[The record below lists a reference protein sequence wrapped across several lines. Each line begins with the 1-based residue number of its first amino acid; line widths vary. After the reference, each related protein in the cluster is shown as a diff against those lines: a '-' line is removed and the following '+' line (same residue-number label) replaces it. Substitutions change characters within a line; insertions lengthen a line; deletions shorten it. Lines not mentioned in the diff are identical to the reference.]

1 MVGVILATLPLG
13 LGIALNPIAIVA
25 SILVVRTV
33 NARRN
38 GLVFAIGWITGLAL
52 LVILPALFIRDHA
65 DALRNLGAHVPDL
78 IWIALGVL
86 LVIAA
91 ALSWRKRSRPGEQP
105 SPSRWKDVIAG
116 GSALRTLGLGVF
128 LSTFSLKNLA
138 LLAAAVTVIGQAAL
152 GVVEVALAIAA
163 FVAISSLGILMPPLV
178 HSFGGAGAEARLEA
192 WSEWLS
198 RQMPTIT
205 AVVLAV
211 LGMYLLGR
219 GILDIV

>member
-1 MVGVILATLPLG
+1 LVGTILTTLPLG

-25 SILVVRTV
+25 SILVVRTA

-52 LVILPALFIRDHA
+52 LVILPALFIRDHV
-65 DALRNLGAHVPDL
+65 DALRNLDAHIPDL
-78 IWIALGVL
+78 VWIALGVL

-116 GSALRTLGLGVF
+116 GSTLRTLGLGLF

-138 LLAAAVTVIGQAAL
+138 LLAAAVTVIGQATL
-152 GVVEVALAIAA
+152 GVVEVALAVAA

-178 HSFGGAGAEARLEA
+178 HSFGGTGAEARLEA

-198 RQMPTIT
+198 PQMPAIT

-219 GILDIV
+219 GILDIT